1 MAPTTIQLGSKKS
14 GGALMYGLGALGTAF
29 AVDYWLTNRKMEE
42 ELAMEADEHIAEEPA
57 MELLE
62 LEVSGDEQSVAG
74 SFKDLIGRIEDAVSE
89 QSAETPAEAPVEEV
103 VEEVVEAPIEEP
115 TPEVPEETADEP
127 TAPEE
132 IPEVPEVPEKT
143 TEQPKLISEGD
154 LKWDPSKQRYIFDDS
169 DTEEIVEESS
179 MFPEL
184 PIALWKI
191 LLILGL
197 AFFWQYGKS
206 QGVFPESTSP
216 LADGIE
222 AETSSI
228 PMLGF
233 VDEEDT
239 TALVPAVDISS
250 IGKASNAKNAQSF
263 QLVPATDDGEEDWG
277 VIAVLALVMMIL

>member
-1 MAPTTIQLGSKKS
+1 MG
-14 GGALMYGLGALGTAF
+14 
-29 AVDYWLTNRKMEE
+29 
-42 ELAMEADEHIAEEPA
+42 
-57 MELLE
+57 
-62 LEVSGDEQSVAG
+62 
-74 SFKDLIGRIEDAVSE
+74 
-89 QSAETPAEAPVEEV
+89 
-103 VEEVVEAPIEEP
+103 IEEP

-132 IPEVPEVPEKT
+132 TAEEPKVPEETTEVPKVPEKT
-143 TEQPKLISEGD
+143 PEQPKLISEGN

-206 QGVFPESTSP
+206 QGVFPESASP

-233 VDEEDT
+233 VDEKDT